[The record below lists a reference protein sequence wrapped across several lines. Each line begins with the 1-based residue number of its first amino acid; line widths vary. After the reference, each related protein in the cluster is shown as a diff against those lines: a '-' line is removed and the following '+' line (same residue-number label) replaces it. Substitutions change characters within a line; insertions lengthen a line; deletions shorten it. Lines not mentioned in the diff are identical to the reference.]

1 MKGQVFLADHLKYK
15 NKMRVIA
22 NIPHPKI
29 SITIFS
35 MNDKY
40 QIKFEA
46 GPMEQIFKI
55 AHSEVNGVEG
65 IKQLIDDAFLEKV
78 MEQFN
83 QMYLSFKE
91 AKGRMSDVG

>member
-1 MKGQVFLADHLKYK
+1 
-15 NKMRVIA
+15 MRVIA

-55 AHSEVNGVEG
+55 AHSEVNGIEG
-65 IKQLIDDAFLEKV
+65 IKKMVDDVFLEKV
-78 MEQFN
+78 LERFN
-83 QMYLSFKE
+83 EMYLSFKD
-91 AKGRMSDVG
+91 AKGRV

>member
-1 MKGQVFLADHLKYK
+1 
-15 NKMRVIA
+15 MRVIG

-40 QIKFEA
+40 QVKFEA

-55 AHSEVNGVEG
+55 PHTEVNGVEG
-65 IKQLIDDAFLEKV
+65 IQKLVDEEFLKKV
-78 MEQFN
+78 MDRFN
-83 QMYLSFKE
+83 EMFLSLKSAKE
-91 AKGRMSDVG
+91 RKAN